1 MLGIFDLGI
10 TSKNGYMIKECGIF
24 DLGITS
30 KNVFNDFFFLFFQ
43 FIILDAIIFLLFL
56 LNEKFCHLISE
67 HPFVLIQSIHEWTEC
82 ICIGMYWEF
91 SVCRNLLCGFLVI
104 EVLVVSVICAGKF
117 TFFVFFVICCVAQN
131 HKQKHTKRISCGHF
145 NEIKLHVK
153 LSIYA

>member
-1 MLGIFDLGI
+1 MIFDLGI

-24 DLGITS
+24 YLGITS

-56 LNEKFCHLISE
+56 LNEKFCHLISK
-67 HPFVLIQSIHEWTEC
+67 HQFIFIQSFDEWTEC

-91 SVCRNLLCGFLVI
+91 SVCKNLLCGFLAI

-117 TFFVFFVICCVAQN
+117 TFFVVSVICCVAQN
-131 HKQKHTKRISCGHF
+131 HKQKHTKRFSCSHF